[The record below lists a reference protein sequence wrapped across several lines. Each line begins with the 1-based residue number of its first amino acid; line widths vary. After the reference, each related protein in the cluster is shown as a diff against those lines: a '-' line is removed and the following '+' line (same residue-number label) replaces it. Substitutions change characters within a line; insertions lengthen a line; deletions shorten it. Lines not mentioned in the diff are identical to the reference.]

1 MTFLLPTIG
10 FFEAAPLEKMS
21 KNVDISL
28 SQAVSTTLPQIALFS
43 DFRAQ
48 CVVVYTTIRK
58 RLLGLSNYKGKPQ
71 ECAPLSRTKVK
82 LDGDLVSRIFDVV
95 TFDSKLT
102 KGLIYNC

>member
-1 MTFLLPTIG
+1 MRILI
-10 FFEAAPLEKMS
+10 K
-21 KNVDISL
+21 ISAL
-28 SQAVSTTLPQIALFS
+28 IESCVSHSFCGEQWVA
-43 DFRAQ
+43 
-48 CVVVYTTIRK
+48 YTTIRK